1 MYLIVGLHCRQEVL
15 LSDEQAEEV
24 PKLIAK
30 SEEASAREQPEPD
43 LIPVTIAEKASVPVI
58 ESSIPEISLDFR

>member
-1 MYLIVGLHCRQEVL
+1 M